1 MIVRIKSKR
10 PVYRR
15 CGIAHTKAAT
25 DHPADRFT
33 EAELERLQAD
43 PVLTVE
49 LLDGEL
55 PDPDAGGGSTSA
67 DPGKDAKPAAAAT
80 PAKAPAAKA
89 AKAGGS
95 AKAAAK
101 KPATKAAAKPAAAP
115 ATAPQPAVQDGEQK
129 DATPPAD
136 PQGGEA

>member
-1 MIVRIKSKR
+1 MIIRIKSKR
-10 PVYRR
+10 DGYHR
-15 CGIAHTKAAT
+15 CGVAHPKVAT
-25 DHPADRFT
+25 QHPADRFT

-55 PDPDAGGGSTSA
+55 TDPGADGGSTSA
-67 DPGKDAKPAAAAT
+67 EPGKDAKPAAAAK
-80 PAKAPAAKA
+80 PAKAPVAKA

-101 KPATKAAAKPAAAP
+101 KPAPKPAAKPAVAPAAAP
-115 ATAPQPAVQDGEQK
+115 ETGGEKEQ
-129 DATPPAD
+129 TPPAD